1 MPIWKPL
8 YVILKN
14 EKMKKFKKY
23 WFYLLFAL
31 CISLTIIIINNL
43 NDTAIPKIVQDI
55 NSGVIGAILTTI
67 ITLLLL
73 SNQTESQENLTKS
86 SVVYEEKLKIFNNFL
101 ETIFRCLEDGKLTSG
116 EIVEIIHSFSML
128 RIHISPESSQKLEE
142 SIMSID
148 NSFFYVDENNTPNL
162 KRYIKL
168 YTDLTN
174 VFRKELY
181 TDKAHAA
188 LNDFNFNNFAEILFL
203 KRTVN
208 IKPLNFNE
216 LTALLNDHKKLL
228 YKHPKN
234 ENTTVYEIDSN
245 LIDGLTLFHNFI
257 EEIAK
262 SISDEITFSFE
273 IKKHIINKE
282 SYVGLPY
289 IKLNYKKHYF
299 AHFGVSEKKR
309 YFIGTKN
316 PNSKQIA
323 ALETYEIEY
332 LAKWEAQIKKGI
344 QNIIS
349 EINKENNI

>member
-1 MPIWKPL
+1 
-8 YVILKN
+8 
-14 EKMKKFKKY
+14 MKRYKKY

-31 CISLTIIIINNL
+31 SISLTIIIINNV

-86 SVVYEEKLKIFNNFL
+86 SVVYEEKLKIFNKFL
-101 ETIFRCLEDGKLTSG
+101 ETIFRCLEDGKLSSG
-116 EIVEIIHSFSML
+116 EIVEIIHSFSLL

-142 SIMSID
+142 TIMSID
-148 NSFFYVDENNTPNL
+148 KSFFYVDENNTPNL

-181 TDKAHAA
+181 GDKAHVA
-188 LNDFNFNNFAEILFL
+188 LNVFNFNNFAEILFM
-203 KRTVN
+203 KRTVE
-208 IKPLNFNE
+208 IKPVSFNE
-216 LTALLNDHKKLL
+216 LIELLKNHKKLL
-228 YKHPKN
+228 YRNPKT
-234 ENTTVYEIDSN
+234 ENTTVYDIDSN
-245 LIDGLTLFHNFI
+245 LVECLTTFHDFLEKI
-257 EEIAK
+257 VQ

-282 SYVGLPY
+282 IYVGLPY
-289 IKLNYKKHYF
+289 VKLSYQKHYF
-299 AHFGVSEKKR
+299 AHFGISEKKR
-309 YFIGTKN
+309 LFIGTKN

-323 ALETYEIEY
+323 AIETYEIER
-332 LAKWEAQIKKGI
+332 LSALKTQIS
-344 QNIIS
+344 N
-349 EINKENNI
+349 EIKHCIHELNSHKNE